1 MRKSLVL
8 AAVVEQVAAL
18 QNGAALTPPKGWL
31 SWMRYGCTTACG
43 NATGAECFNEG
54 LIRRTADAMVELGY
68 KDAGYE
74 YVALDDCWQAPH
86 RVGGAVVADPDR
98 FPSGI
103 AALADYVHAKGL
115 KLGLYTAV
123 GAGTCA
129 MGGTELGLGCEGAAL
144 PGCDVSRRDLE
155 AFVGWGIDML
165 KVKLTSG
172 AALAAPLAARRTNT
186 TRTVLMLPPPR
197 WTAARPFTARST
209 PAMPSSVRNCATP
222 RRAGSVPREARHS
235 PWCSTLRACR
245 STTRGSS
252 ASSPRLATCGASHM
266 TTWTPGRP

>member
-1 MRKSLVL
+1 MNKRIVGDGIARRHTTSLLL
-8 AAVVEQVAAL
+8 AVALLSRGAVAL

-43 NATGAECFNEG
+43 NATAAECFNEG

-86 RVGGAVVADPDR
+86 RVNGHVVADPYR

-103 AALADYVHAKGL
+103 RALAEYVHAKGL

-129 MGGTELGLGCEGAAL
+129 MGGAELGLGCEGGAL
-144 PGCDVSRRDLE
+144 QSGCAVARRDLE
-155 AFVGWGIDML
+155 DFVGWGIDMML
-165 KVKLTSG
+165 LTAFAVLLIINLIQAWS
-172 AALAAPLAARRTNT
+172 RR
-186 TRTVLMLPPPR
+186 RMI
-197 WTAARPFTARST
+197 A
-209 PAMPSSVRNCATP
+209 
-222 RRAGSVPREARHS
+222 
-235 PWCSTLRACR
+235 
-245 STTRGSS
+245 
-252 ASSPRLATCGASHM
+252 
-266 TTWTPGRP
+266 